1 MRNIEP
7 EDEPFVF
14 IFAMIAIAGLV
25 IGIMKLIMM

>member
-14 IFAMIAIAGLV
+14 IFAMIVVAGLI
-25 IGIMKLIMM
+25 IGVMKLIMM

>member
-14 IFAMIAIAGLV
+14 IFAMIVIAGLV
-25 IGIMKLIMM
+25 IGIMKFIMA